1 MKTSLAKSKWLS
13 PKGVGATIVSRIA
26 AISLLF
32 AVVGCENP
40 NQTVTPSSPV
50 PIASTAPVPVIA
62 NVSMRLPIP
71 VVDTAF
77 SPYYLAVDKGIFAK
91 YGLNVKLEPGTP
103 ELNPVKML
111 AQGTD
116 QFAVLGGPEILFSA
130 RSKGAQIVGTALLH
144 KDANFV
150 TLLTK
155 L

>member
-1 MKTSLAKSKWLS
+1 MKNLQTIIKRVSSK
-13 PKGVGATIVSRIA
+13 GFGARIA
-26 AISLLF
+26 APLAAISVGLSTF
-32 AVVGCENP
+32 GCENP
-40 NQTVTPSSPV
+40 NPVVTSSPV
-50 PIASTAPVPVIA
+50 PVVTSTSTTAPVPIIA

-91 YGLNVKLEPGTP
+91 HGLNVKIEPGTP

-144 KDANFV
+144 KDAISSI
-150 TLLTK
+150 
-155 L
+155 